1 MFSNVIIKYINI
13 LIVLFL
19 YKRNFNCL
27 MLISS
32 VCFQHILFSTFQL
45 SIQNQTHTYTNKPYC
60 MEENVFNSITIRLYI
75 CSYHKKSPMSNRMKT
90 ILGGGLFSPDVQ
102 KVYEEREKK

>member
-1 MFSNVIIKYINI
+1 MFNAYQLSVFSTHFIFNISVINTKPNTHIHK
-13 LIVLFL
+13 
-19 YKRNFNCL
+19 
-27 MLISS
+27 
-32 VCFQHILFSTFQL
+32 QTILFGGEYQL
-45 SIQNQTHTYTNKPYC
+45 
-60 MEENVFNSITIRLYI
+60 NVFNSITIRLYI